1 MLNENVSAYKE
12 KIAMIFS
19 TRSLKAKLLYS
30 FSILFAITA
39 FSSVA
44 AIYSISKVQD
54 KMALVEALDVQTME
68 ILLIRQKEKN
78 FLLYGNIQELEQAER
93 SLAEIKKKIA
103 ELSPR
108 ASEYFRNIPGR
119 IRRYQ
124 AVMDK
129 FIQGK
134 IRPGTEKNLKLTLRN
149 RGHDLMETMFQNSR
163 SLKNQLDAEVNL
175 YKELS
180 ILLLWVAMPIGLLFC
195 IFLAEWILEPLG
207 YVRKKAGEI
216 MSGKLKAIPIEP
228 IANKCAECDRLVR
241 SINLMLDTIECKQEQ
256 LVQSEKLAAI
266 GKVTAGIAHE
276 INNPLN
282 NINLTAEVLLEDMD
296 EMSHDEKQ
304 ELIKD
309 ILVQVERARDIVHH
323 LLSFS
328 RKKTT
333 NREKVDIAEILD
345 TTLNFLKNELKISN
359 TLVKNRAK
367 KGTALVSGN
376 RNQLQQVLVNIIL
389 NAVQAMGRDG
399 RIEIDLGTDKRLNEA
414 VLTIKDNGPGMPKEV
429 LQHVLEPFY
438 TTKKDG
444 TGLGLSV
451 SYGIIKDH
459 NGDIKIETKKGMGTT
474 VKIVLPLAGKGNGQK
489 SAE

>member
-1 MLNENVSAYKE
+1 MLNENISSYKE
-12 KIAMIFS
+12 KVAMIFS
-19 TRSLKAKLLYS
+19 ARSLKAKLLYS
-30 FSILFAITA
+30 FAILFAITA
-39 FSSVA
+39 FSSIT

-54 KMALVEALDVQTME
+54 KMELVEKLDAITME

-78 FLLYGNIQELEQAER
+78 FLLYDNIKELEEAKKE
-93 SLAEIKKKIA
+93 LEEIEKKISKLDPEA
-103 ELSPR
+103 GK
-108 ASEYFRNIPGR
+108 YFQNMPGR
-119 IRRYQ
+119 IKRYR
-124 AVMDK
+124 AAMDK
-129 FIQGK
+129 FIRGR
-134 IRPGTEKNLKLTLRN
+134 IRPGTSVILKMTLRN
-149 RGHDLMETMFQNSR
+149 RGHDFMETMLKNSR
-163 SLKNQLDAEVNL
+163 SLKNQVDAEVTL

-180 ILLLWVAMPIGLLFC
+180 ILLLWIAMPVGLLFC
-195 IFLAEWILEPLG
+195 ICLADWILEPLG
-207 YVRKKAGEI
+207 YVRRKAGEI

-228 IANKCAECDRLVR
+228 IANKCVECDKLIR

-282 NINLTAEVLLEDMD
+282 NINLTAEVLLDDMD
-296 EMSHDEKQ
+296 EMSREEKE
-304 ELIKD
+304 ELLKD

-333 NREKVDIAEILD
+333 TKEKVDLAEILE
-345 TTLNFLKNELKISN
+345 TTLNFLRNELKIAN
-359 TLVKNRAK
+359 TKLKTQIQ
-367 KGTALVSGN
+367 KGVAVVSGN

-389 NAVQAMGRDG
+389 NAVQAMGRG
-399 RIEIDLGTDKRLNEA
+399 GELEIRLETDPDRNEA
-414 VLTIKDNGPGMPKEV
+414 IIYIKDNGPGMPKEV

-459 NGDIKIETKKGMGTT
+459 KGDISIETAKGQGTT
-474 VKIVLPLAGKGNGQK
+474 VKIVLPLISEDDTSKQ
-489 SAE
+489 ED